1 MIAYLHGLLA
11 YKGPT
16 SCIIDVNG
24 VGYELGMS
32 TSSLSQLGAIGDDVS
47 VFTYLQVK
55 DDAVTLF
62 GFSSEN
68 EKAMFEKLVSVSGVG
83 PKLALS
89 ALSAFDADDLAFLIA
104 TEDAKRISTVP
115 GLGKKTA
122 ERLVVEL
129 KGSFKNADLGR
140 SGAVPAQV
148 SPEGQLS
155 AASEALY
162 AMGFTSAE
170 VDLAFKG
177 YDGDLSDTSA
187 LIRYGLK
194 RLGA

>member
-1 MIAYLHGLLA
+1 M
-11 YKGPT
+11 
-16 SCIIDVNG
+16 
-24 VGYELGMS
+24 
-32 TSSLSQLGAIGDDVS
+32 
-47 VFTYLQVK
+47 
-55 DDAVTLF
+55 
-62 GFSSEN
+62 
-68 EKAMFEKLVSVSGVG
+68 G
-83 PKLALS
+83 PKLALA
-89 ALSAFDADDLAFLIA
+89 ALSSFNVDDLAFLIA
-104 TEDAKRISTVP
+104 TEDAKRIASVP

-122 ERLVVEL
+122 ERLIVEL
-129 KGSFKNADLGR
+129 KGSFKNVSAP
-140 SGAVPAQV
+140 SGGIAPVQT

-177 YDGDLSDTSA
+177 YDGDLSDISA